1 MSLPR
6 YVTICDVGPRD
17 GLQNEQV
24 TLTTEA
30 KLALLQALVAA
41 GLTEIEVGSF
51 VSPKWVPQ
59 MADTDQVLA
68 RAPGPPA
75 VRRRV
80 LVPNLRGTERA
91 IAAGLAEEFCF
102 SVMASETYNQRNWGA
117 PIEATLEQIALSV
130 ERLKALPQ
138 PPRLMG
144 NIGATFGCAYEGQ
157 VPLDRVLRLVE
168 YYVVQG
174 FGGVNLADSVG
185 MGNPEQVKRV
195 VTAVRDRWPTL
206 ALTLHFHN
214 TRGLGLAN
222 MYAALELGVDRFDAS
237 VGGMGGCPFAPNA
250 AGNICTEDA
259 VHMLHAMGIE
269 TGIDL
274 GRLVEAAR
282 LAERLLGHRLPGML
296 CRIGGA

>member
-91 IAAGLAEEFCF
+91 IAAGLAEELCF

-117 PIEATLEQIALSV
+117 PIEATLEQIARSV
-130 ERLKALPQ
+130 ERVKALPK

-144 NIGATFGCAYEGQ
+144 NIGATFGCAYEGE

-195 VTAVRDRWPTL
+195 ITAVRDRWPDL

-296 CRIGGA
+296 YRIGGA